1 MKYRDRVHVAN
12 GVVKAILVIML
23 AILAVGGLLYAIN
36 ELLPEPLFQ
45 PP

>member
-1 MKYRDRVHVAN
+1 LRNQRAIVAN
-12 GVVKAILVIML
+12 EVVKTILVIML

-36 ELLPEPLFQ
+36 ELLPEPLFL